1 MTFVITDDNRDRMN
15 DFAQLMT
22 SVFPG
27 SVLYLYTE
35 PMEVIGCLRDHQV
48 DAVFAEAAMEEMEGV
63 QLLFELR
70 ERVLDQPMFILADSD
85 EYEDAAMWN
94 DATGYLIRPISEEDL
109 LLNPEELEAV
119 DIIRKGLNGLK
130 PEEAVENIL
139 NMFDRTRT
147 NSEFV
152 QTVKKTRLL

>member
-85 EYEDAAMWN
+85 EYEDAAIWN
-94 DATGYLIRPISEEDL
+94 DATGYLIRPISA
-109 LLNPEELEAV
+109 EELR
-119 DIIRKGLNGLK
+119 D
-130 PEEAVENIL
+130 AVESVL
-139 NMFDRTRT
+139 
-147 NSEFV
+147 
-152 QTVKKTRLL
+152 K